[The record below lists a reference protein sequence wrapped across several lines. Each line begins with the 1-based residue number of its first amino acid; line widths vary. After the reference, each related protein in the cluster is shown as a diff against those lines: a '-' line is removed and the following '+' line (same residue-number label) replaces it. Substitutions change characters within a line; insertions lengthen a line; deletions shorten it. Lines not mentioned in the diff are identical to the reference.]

1 MFQPAGFHR
10 RDSLT
15 RHPPYGLFL
24 DPHRGQHNWT
34 AASSRMLLSLLTL
47 IGALVIL
54 FLTFAP
60 H

>member
-1 MFQPAGFHR
+1 MHQPAPFHR

-15 RHPPYGLFL
+15 SHPPYGLFL

-34 AASSRMLLSLLTL
+34 AASTRLMLALLVV
-47 IGALVIL
+47 IGSIVLMAVLGL
-54 FLTFAP
+54 